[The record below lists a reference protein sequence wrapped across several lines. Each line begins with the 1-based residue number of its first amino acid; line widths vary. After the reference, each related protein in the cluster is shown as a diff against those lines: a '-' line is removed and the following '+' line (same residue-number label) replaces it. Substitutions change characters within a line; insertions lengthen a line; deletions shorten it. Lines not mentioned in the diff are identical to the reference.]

1 MRMKIALIRLQ
12 SFYESFHTTLNGRV
26 RNGWVSGNDK
36 KKKKKV
42 KILSRL
48 MTVMR
53 KQLFVLQNRCFKNFT
68 IFTGKHLCCS
78 LFFNK
83 VIGLRLL

>member
-12 SFYESFHTTLNGRV
+12 SFYESFHITLNGRV
-26 RNGWVSGNDK
+26 RNGWISGNDK
-36 KKKKKV
+36 KKKRKKV

-53 KQLFVLQNRCFKNFT
+53 KQPFVLQNRCF
-68 IFTGKHLCCS
+68 
-78 LFFNK
+78 
-83 VIGLRLL
+83 